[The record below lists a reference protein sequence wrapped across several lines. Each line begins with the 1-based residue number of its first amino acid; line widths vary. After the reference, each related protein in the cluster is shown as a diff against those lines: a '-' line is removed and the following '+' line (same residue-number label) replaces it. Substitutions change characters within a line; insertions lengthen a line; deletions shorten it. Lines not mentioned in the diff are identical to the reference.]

1 MDNDDRFYH
10 RVAEMEKEQR
20 RKERKEKW
28 AKREKSF
35 WKAFLFTENGKPKS
49 ALVIYTFF
57 LSVGMLVLYFLAFN
71 LIIEGL
77 TPVMAG
83 LPPFLSNLL
92 QSLAAGVIMLLA
104 AWVLHR
110 VLKDKRLMFGTYLW
124 LSLYAVAMLI
134 TMLILLRGTG
144 AEPEFLVFFAWFA
157 LIPLILGLVGTY
169 LLYRKDYT
177 PKNPDEGAEWKK
189 YINPR

>member
-10 RVAEMEKEQR
+10 RVAEVEKEQR

-35 WKAFLFTENGKPKS
+35 WKAFLFTEDGKPKS
-49 ALVIYTFF
+49 GRLIYTFF
-57 LSVGMLVLYFLAFN
+57 LSVAMLVVYLVAFN

-83 LPPFLSNLL
+83 LPTFLSNLL
-92 QSLAAGVIMLLA
+92 QSLAAGVVMLLA

-110 VLKDKRLMFGTYLW
+110 VMKDKRMMFGAYLW
-124 LSLYAVAMLI
+124 LALYAVVVLI
-134 TMLILLRGTG
+134 TMLIMLRGTG
-144 AEPEFLVFFAWFA
+144 AQPEFLVFFAWFV
-157 LIPLILGLVGTY
+157 LIPLALGLAGTY
-169 LLYRKDYT
+169 LLYRKDYV
-177 PKNPDEGAEWKK
+177 PEVPREEAEWKK
-189 YINPR
+189 YTDRR